1 MICNAYVDQC
11 IMYSHHVQA
20 STDDVTRIVGVLKK
34 FEEDPDGVAHLE
46 RESADHGVAPQASG
60 RLELVPYQPPR
71 VGTVRSEDQI
81 VPWRAQTTEPRR

>member
-1 MICNAYVDQC
+1 MMICNAYVDQC

-34 FEEDPDGVAHLE
+34 FEEDPDGVAQLE
-46 RESADHGVAPQASG
+46 RESGVAPQASG

-71 VGTVRSEDQI
+71 VGTVHSEHQI